1 MIIDFNKIQ
10 ESTLSQYENK
20 LPIKK
25 VSNYTVSVNY
35 INDKISSQYNT
46 VNIEEKIVS
55 LQYKPDNILSYISTE
70 INKLKYDRIVQYDE
84 LSNYIK
90 TIPYYELY
98 ILFINEITLQRL
110 KDLGLHDIINGQKNL
125 TFIIDDKIEC
135 DKITCIRNDSN
146 DFLFIYHEDNRYYD
160 LIELNGIKY
169 NKLLL
174 K

>member
-35 INDKISSQYNT
+35 YTEKISSQYNT

-110 KDLGLHDIINGQKNL
+110 KDLGLHNIINGQKNL

-135 DKITCIRNDSN
+135 DNITCIRNDSN
-146 DFLFIYHEDNRYYD
+146 DFLFIYHEDNKYYD
-160 LIELNGIKY
+160 LVELNGIKY